1 VCLAQ
6 ALVADNIPGERKI
19 QVRRLVV
26 ADAMTVTK
34 FSI

>member
-6 ALVADNIPGERKI
+6 ALVADNIPDERKI

-26 ADAMTVTK
+26 ADAAV
-34 FSI
+34 